1 MGARR
6 CWPGSSEVGPAPPV
20 EPLGERLRAA
30 IIMHRACIQMTAGAT
45 NTHVVQ
51 SQTDRYAD
59 FYRGRQALRQRFR
72 FDVRY
77 RQRRTHEVLHEL
89 GIPSCGVR
97 VLDVGFGG
105 GDLLASFPRTCLV
118 HGVDVSRS
126 AVESARRHPRFAEF
140 ASAHFDT
147 VPEDDAE
154 ALPAGPFDIITSAHA
169 LEHVP
174 DDAATLHAI
183 RSRLA
188 PHGVLV
194 LWVPIE
200 EPDYIP
206 FHLRAY
212 SLQSIVERVRH
223 CGFAPLAVE
232 GSNHVNG
239 HVWKLITIP
248 SRRGW
253 PVVGPLVDAFRLA
266 SLSMLGYRGQRGADR
281 VLHRLGVGA
290 RQALVVARAR

>member
-1 MGARR
+1 MTHA
-6 CWPGSSEVGPAPPV
+6 S
-20 EPLGERLRAA
+20 
-30 IIMHRACIQMTAGAT
+30 CIQIAGTAT
-45 NTHVVQ
+45 TITIVQ

-59 FYRGRQALRQRFR
+59 FYRGRRALRQRFR

-77 RQRRTHEVLHEL
+77 RQLRTHEVLRAL
-89 GIPSCGVR
+89 GIPTEGAR

-105 GDLLASFPRTCLV
+105 GDLLASFPRTCRV

-126 AVESARRHPRFAEF
+126 AVETARTDPRFADF
-140 ASAHFDT
+140 ASASFAT
-147 VPEDDAE
+147 VPEDDAD

-200 EPDYIP
+200 EPDYIA

-212 SLQSIVERVRH
+212 SMQSIVERVRH
-223 CGFAPLAVE
+223 CGFVPLAVE

-248 SRRGW
+248 SRRAW
-253 PVVGPLVDAFRLA
+253 PVVGPLVDGLRLA
-266 SLSMLGYRGQRGADR
+266 SLSMLGYRGQLHADR
-281 VLHRLGVGA
+281 LLHRLGVGP
-290 RQALVVARAR
+290 RQALVVARPR